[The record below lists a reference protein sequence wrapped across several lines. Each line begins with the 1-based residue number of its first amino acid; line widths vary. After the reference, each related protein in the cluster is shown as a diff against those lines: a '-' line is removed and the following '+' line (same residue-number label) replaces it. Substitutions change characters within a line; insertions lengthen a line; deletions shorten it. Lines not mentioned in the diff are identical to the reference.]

1 MSNSR
6 MSEFKEACTPLIKF
20 MGRYY
25 DTHCKIIVS
34 SESAEVVSNEIR
46 IPLDFE
52 VEGIPDIDD

>member
-1 MSNSR
+1 MSK
-6 MSEFKEACTPLIKF
+6 MQEFKEACTPLIRF
-20 MGRYY
+20 MGKYY

-34 SESAEVVSNEIR
+34 AESAEIMSNEIA